1 MIEKCI
7 DVLSDEVLSTADAIC
22 FTSNGIVRD
31 DGSLV
36 MGAGVAKAF
45 RDKFKGLGHAAGEKV
60 DKNGNVCQVVGE
72 TVFNNRCVFIVA
84 FPTKQHWKNNSIIAL
99 IRKSAVELM
108 KLIDERG
115 WKNVYL
121 PKPGVMNGQLKW
133 EDVKKEIEGIL
144 DDRVTISYIFSSKK

>member
-7 DVLSDEVLSTADAIC
+7 DILSDEVLSIADAIC

-31 DGSLV
+31 DRSLV

-45 RDKFKGLGHAAGEKV
+45 RDKFKGLGQSAGEKV
-60 DKNGNVCQVVGE
+60 NKNGNVCQIVGE

-84 FPTKQHWKNNSIIAL
+84 FPTKQHWKNTSTLSL
-99 IRKSAVELM
+99 IRKSAIELM

-115 WKNVYL
+115 WKNIYL
-121 PKPGVMNGQLKW
+121 PKPGVLHGGLKY

-144 DDRVTISYIFSSKK
+144 DDRVTIAYIYSSKK